1 MSNASTQ
8 PVGELVKHTLANL
21 LRTEVMNGGLLPGER
36 IVEGRWA
43 AKFGVAQGSIREAIN
58 ILAMEGFVTKRS
70 GRSARV
76 VHFTENDILQLYQ
89 VRGALEGL
97 AARLAAAAKAD
108 ISALQSAINGMRQS
122 ALAGHPEA
130 LLDFDLR
137 FHLLLCE
144 VSGNPFV
151 VDQARRIL
159 RPFFA
164 FVRMRVAASG
174 QQASVWSQDLEPH
187 QRVIDLIAEG
197 EGEIAEQYWKR
208 VMDRFAETAYDHWE
222 CRSAKAGRLR

>member
-1 MSNASTQ
+1 MPIVPTE
-8 PVGELVKHTLANL
+8 PPGELVKHNLANL
-21 LRTEVMNGGLLPGER
+21 LRNEIMNGGLLPGER
-36 IVEGRWA
+36 IVEGRWGA
-43 AKFGVAQGSIREAIN
+43 RFRVAQGSIREAIN
-58 ILAMEGFVTKRS
+58 ILALEGFVTKRS

-97 AARLAAAAKAD
+97 AARLAAAQKAD
-108 ISALQSAINGMRQS
+108 ISALQHAVDGMRKA
-122 ALAGHPEA
+122 ALAGDPET
-130 LLDFDLR
+130 LLDCDLR

-159 RPFFA
+159 LPFFA
-164 FVRMRVAASG
+164 FVRMRMAASG

-197 EGEIAEQYWKR
+197 EGEIAEQYLKR
-208 VMDRFAETAYDHWE
+208 AMDRFAQTAYDHWE
-222 CRSAKAGRLR
+222 RRNPS